1 MPKNMKEQM
10 DNSLLDKGLKII
22 ICAFNEQKKEYSNNI
37 LQLESEVKKLKEENF
52 IYKNKLSILQQKLNT
67 LSKTVCVLDI
77 EAEEAKNEID
87 KKVKETKKVIST
99 VNNDFNNNIN
109 KNRKKNNSMSNKFS
123 LYKNFLLQ
131 NKNINFQPNLGDGES
146 KNPNLKAYSNY
157 QYNLKYNI
165 ESPKGNAY
173 NKVIENLHYLKKKK
187 NNCQND
193 NSFTNNSYLVD
204 NTPKDNDINICEESR
219 TDRDNHK
226 KKYFS
231 EKFLEISK
239 KKFSKNNTININ
251 NKMKEMFNINNIS
264 NSSVNGNGNECN
276 ESNEINNSSC
286 KKNEDDLFRKNNDI
300 SNFCSKNSEDEIYFK
315 DMKISGDNN
324 SKLYKKLNIFL
335 EECKVKLNALDY
347 ENVIN
352 LLKSFEIDSNIDV
365 RKKVKKI
372 LNNNH
377 KLCKLFD
384 NIFEA

>member
-1 MPKNMKEQM
+1 MPKNLKQQL

-22 ICAFNEQKKEYSNNI
+22 ICAFNEQKKEYSKNI
-37 LQLESEVKKLKEENF
+37 LQLESEIKKLKEENF

-87 KKVKETKKVIST
+87 KKIKDSKKVMST
-99 VNNDFNNNIN
+99 VNNEYSNIIN
-109 KNRKKNNSMSNKFS
+109 KSRKKNNSVSNKFS

-131 NKNINFQPNLGDGES
+131 NKINNFQQNQGDGES
-146 KNPNLKAYSNY
+146 KNSNLKAYSNY
-157 QYNLKYNI
+157 QYNLKYKI
-165 ESPKGNAY
+165 DTPKGNAY
-173 NKVIENLHYLKKKK
+173 NKVIENLNYLKKKK
-187 NNCQND
+187 NNFQND
-193 NSFTNNSYLVD
+193 NSYTYNSLLMD

-219 TDRDNHK
+219 TDRDFNK
-226 KKYFS
+226 KKFFS
-231 EKFLEISK
+231 EKFLEINK
-239 KKFSKNNTININ
+239 KKNNKNNTLNIN
-251 NKMKEMFNINNIS
+251 NKVKEILNINNNT
-264 NSSVNGNGNECN
+264 NSSINGNECN
-276 ESNEINNSSC
+276 ESNEINNSRS
-286 KKNEDDLFRKNNDI
+286 KKNDDEFRKNNDI
-300 SNFCSKNSEDEIYFK
+300 SNICSKNSEDEIFFK
-315 DMKISGDNN
+315 DIKIRGDNN

-335 EECKVKLNALDY
+335 EECKIKLNALEY

-384 NIFEA
+384 NIFKV